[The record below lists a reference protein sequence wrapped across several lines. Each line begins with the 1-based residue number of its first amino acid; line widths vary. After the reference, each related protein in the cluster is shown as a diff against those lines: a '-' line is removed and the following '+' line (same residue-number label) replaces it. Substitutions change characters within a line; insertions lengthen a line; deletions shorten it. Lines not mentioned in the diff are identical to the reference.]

1 MGQARAAA
9 VIGGNDLR
17 RRLRNRSF
25 LILAIAGPLVIATI
39 ISLAFGS
46 DDGFDATFG
55 IVDAD
60 GSDLGEGV
68 VSALTGDDIGLDFE
82 EVDSVAAARA
92 GIEDGDL
99 DAVVVVPEGFA
110 ASLAGDDPADVEV
123 LADSDG
129 QVAGDVAR
137 AVAGEISARANAGRL
152 AAATA
157 SALGE
162 PVPDAAT
169 LGAIDLP
176 VSVEAEGTGG
186 DVSPA
191 AYFGPAMGIF
201 FLFLTIGT
209 VAGDLLTDERTGVI
223 DRIRGGP
230 VGAAALLAGKGL
242 AVVVTGVTSL
252 VVIWVATSLLLG
264 ADWGDPAGVLVLI
277 VSAALA
283 VAGIA
288 GLLAALARTEQ
299 SAATLATTVALVFA
313 LLGGSFLPTG
323 ELPGAVQRL
332 GLLTPN
338 GWAQRGFAE
347 LAAGNG
353 DVVAIL
359 PAAAALV
366 AWGVVAGAVASRLLP
381 ARLGAR

>member
-1 MGQARAAA
+1 MRQARAAA

-123 LADSDG
+123 LAESDG
-129 QVAGDVAR
+129 QVSGDVAR

-157 SALGE
+157 AALGE
-162 PVPDAAT
+162 PAPDAAT

-176 VSVEAEGTGG
+176 VTIEAEGTGG

-191 AYFGPAMGIF
+191 AYFGPSMGIF

-209 VAGDLLTDERTGVI
+209 VASDLLADKRTGVV

-252 VVIWVATSLLLG
+252 VVIWAATSLLLG

-299 SAATLATTVALVFA
+299 SAATLATAVALVFA
-313 LLGGSFLPTG
+313 LLGGSFLPPG
-323 ELPGAVQRL
+323 SLPEAVQRL
-332 GLLTPN
+332 ALLTPT

-359 PAAAALV
+359 PAAAVLV

>member
-1 MGQARAAA
+1 MGQARAA
-9 VIGGNDLR
+9 VLIGGNDLR

-46 DDGFDATFG
+46 DDGFEATFG

-60 GSDLGEGV
+60 GSDLGGGV
-68 VSALTGDDIGLDFE
+68 VSTLTGDDTGLDFE

-176 VSVEAEGTGG
+176 VTVEAEGTGG

-209 VAGDLLTDERTGVI
+209 VASDLLTDERTGVI

>member
-1 MGQARAAA
+1 M
-9 VIGGNDLR
+9 
-17 RRLRNRSF
+17 
-25 LILAIAGPLVIATI
+25 
-39 ISLAFGS
+39 
-46 DDGFDATFG
+46 
-55 IVDAD
+55 
-60 GSDLGEGV
+60 
-68 VSALTGDDIGLDFE
+68 
-82 EVDSVAAARA
+82 
-92 GIEDGDL
+92 
-99 DAVVVVPEGFA
+99 
-110 ASLAGDDPADVEV
+110 
-123 LADSDG
+123 
-129 QVAGDVAR
+129 AGDVAR

-176 VSVEAEGTGG
+176 VTVEAEGTGG

-299 SAATLATTVALVFA
+299 SAATLATAVALVFA

-323 ELPGAVQRL
+323 ELPEAVQRL

-366 AWGVVAGAVASRLLP
+366 AWGVVAGAVAARLLP